1 MLKMI
6 LVKTKDVFF
15 IALITF
21 TALLFVFPTS
31 FVSQDLGSTVLTV
44 TTFLFGII
52 AGFYIVVTTTDYNS
66 VKNILA
72 TETAAWI
79 SLYENM
85 IVYDRASAEK
95 LALLVD
101 AYIRK
106 NFDYEIIDS
115 AKATR
120 AEFDAVALLIRELPK
135 KNEAVWAHE
144 KIREIMDRIVTARQQ
159 LTVLGSKALS
169 IFQWLV
175 LGILASLVVIS
186 LYGLRSGEFFFDLV
200 AVAISSSIVL
210 ILFLIRDLDLYI
222 WNEKTFGFDIFE
234 NVLKSLGQLPYY
246 PAESLADGRVCPSEN
261 EYRVGI
267 ALDYPRD
274 LERKIE
280 VRKMT

>member
-1 MLKMI
+1 MLEM
-6 LVKTKDVFF
+6 LQLKTKDVFF

-31 FVSQDLGSTVLTV
+31 FVSQDLGSTILTV

-95 LALLVD
+95 LALLID

-120 AEFDAVALLIRELPK
+120 VEFDAVARLIRELPK

-144 KIREIMDRIVTARQQ
+144 KIREIMDGIVTARQQ

-175 LGILASLVVIS
+175 LGILAGLVVIS

-210 ILFLIRDLDLYI
+210 ILFLIRDLDLYV

-246 PAESLADGRVCPSEN
+246 PAESLADGRVYPSEN

-267 ALDYPRD
+267 AVDFPRN
-274 LERKIE
+274 LERRIE
-280 VRKMT
+280 IRRIT